1 MWDVSSSAP
10 RLATVSLIDHWHDG
24 AARRTWVCSCVQ
36 LCLFRCAGER
46 KGSTCVAGSRVNR
59 DAACAPRNYN
69 VMSGANA
76 QLPRCVL
83 RWTPALTVFF
93 SSSAQPS
100 VIVTFLLPAIYAVSF
115 FPLSGLAH
123 ALHQSLPP
131 LLPPPSQSGR
141 RNGGFSWRD
150 SWQSDLAVM

>member
-93 SSSAQPS
+93 SFFSSTFRHRYISPS
-100 VIVTFLLPAIYAVSF
+100 SHLCCFF
-115 FPLSGLAH
+115 FPP
-123 ALHQSLPP
+123 QWPRP
-131 LLPPPSQSGR
+131 RPPPVPTASPPPT
-141 RNGGFSWRD
+141 FSVRTPKW
-150 SWQSDLAVM
+150 WI